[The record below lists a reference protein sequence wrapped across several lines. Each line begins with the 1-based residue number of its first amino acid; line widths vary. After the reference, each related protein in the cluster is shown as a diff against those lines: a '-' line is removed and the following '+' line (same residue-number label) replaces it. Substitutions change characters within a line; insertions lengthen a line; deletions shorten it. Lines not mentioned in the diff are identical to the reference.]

1 MEEGSPNRPWEKEG
15 AGVTRARMY
24 TSRFASKQI
33 ARNRLI
39 SFANGELGAEMVP
52 FPNGPYSFPCPLGIQ
67 GHSKASPSASG
78 ELRIFPACFIPS
90 PKGKTSTRSL
100 AGMNSKHKY
109 IHKFRAGRRGE
120 YLPVIGKEKLGGP
133 RAINHICAVFV
144 RFIAWT
150 RWHFQDFRRRKAY
163 KRSYSKATY
172 NACKY

>member
-1 MEEGSPNRPWEKEG
+1 MEERRHNRPWEKEG
-15 AGVTRARMY
+15 AVPCNSRTNVHLTLRVQANCAESFNFLCKWRTRRGNGSVSQRPLFLSVPSGHTRAL
-24 TSRFASKQI
+24 Q
-33 ARNRLI
+33 
-39 SFANGELGAEMVP
+39 
-52 FPNGPYSFPCPLGIQ
+52 
-67 GHSKASPSASG
+67 ASPSASG
-78 ELRIFPACFIPS
+78 ELRIFPACFIQS

-150 RWHFQDFRRRKAY
+150 RWHFQDFRR
-163 KRSYSKATY
+163 
-172 NACKY
+172 